1 MDARDLAQPPVAPR
15 RQAARRFAWAVGGL
29 MLALA
34 AAYTGFWFYAAG
46 LTRDAVTAWVE
57 ARRAQ
62 GYQVSFD
69 SLLLDGY
76 PLLIR
81 VTVEAPAVVSPP
93 AAFAWDWK
101 GPTLVME
108 AQPWDPDRVS
118 IHVPGDHRLVVVEPG
133 RRMALAARSP
143 TVDLAVTGTLSR
155 SSTTLLHAEDL
166 EIAVEDASS
175 SARIDRVDALV
186 TAHAPEE
193 LDHTVETLDI
203 DLTATGVVLATDTDL
218 PLGKEIARAAF
229 KASLLGDLPPA
240 PVPAQS
246 LALWRDDGGTVDLK
260 RLDLAYGPLT
270 VRGEGT
276 AALNRALQPMG
287 AFTARIEGFNETV
300 EALQKRGLLRDSD
313 AASAKFL
320 LGALALRKPTQ
331 PPSIDVAVTIQEQ
344 RLFVGPVALLTLPEV
359 RW

>member
-1 MDARDLAQPPVAPR
+1 
-15 RQAARRFAWAVGGL
+15 
-29 MLALA
+29 
-34 AAYTGFWFYAAG
+34 
-46 LTRDAVTAWVE
+46 
-57 ARRAQ
+57 
-62 GYQVSFD
+62 
-69 SLLLDGY
+69 
-76 PLLIR
+76 
-81 VTVEAPAVVSPP
+81 VV
-93 AAFAWDWK
+93 
-101 GPTLVME
+101 
-108 AQPWDPDRVS
+108 
-118 IHVPGDHRLVVVEPG
+118 
-133 RRMALAARSP
+133 
-143 TVDLAVTGTLSR
+143 
-155 SSTTLLHAEDL
+155 
-166 EIAVEDASS
+166 
-175 SARIDRVDALV
+175 LV
-186 TAHAPEE
+186 TE
-193 LDHTVETLDI
+193 D
-203 DLTATGVVLATDTDL
+203 DL
-218 PLGKEIARAAF
+218 PLGKEITRAAL
-229 KASLLGDLPPA
+229 KASLLGDLPRA

-331 PPSIDVAVTIQEQ
+331 PPSIDVAVTIQER